1 MLKIFKYVALL
12 EGISLLL
19 LLFFAMPMKYFMEMP
34 VFVQVI
40 GMAHGILFLLYLMVA
55 ILIKS
60 DRNWD
65 TRTFLIICAAS
76 IVPFGTFYVEKKY
89 LKD

>member
-1 MLKIFKYVALL
+1 MLKIFKYIALL

-89 LKD
+89 LKA